1 MTRMLISCK
10 YHEDSQ
16 TVELRYTDGT
26 LIDIDCMAVEDEVA
40 RNMYERSE
48 LDYLLNHDPVGYADL
63 VLNGDIEAYLQNVT
77 DYRPPDEREQLEE
90 AWCCTDVQ
98 HHAFSLLRRKIEPE
112 KVCTFNRFTHISF
125 NDCIFVLVV
134 IYLPCV

>member
-1 MTRMLISCK
+1 MRKLISCT

-16 TVELRYTDGT
+16 TVELLYTDGT

-63 VLNGDIEAYLQNVT
+63 ILNRDVAEYLRTVT
-77 DYRPPDEREQLEE
+77 DYRLLEE
-90 AWCCTDVQ
+90 RD
-98 HHAFSLLRRKIEPE
+98 
-112 KVCTFNRFTHISF
+112 
-125 NDCIFVLVV
+125 
-134 IYLPCV
+134 